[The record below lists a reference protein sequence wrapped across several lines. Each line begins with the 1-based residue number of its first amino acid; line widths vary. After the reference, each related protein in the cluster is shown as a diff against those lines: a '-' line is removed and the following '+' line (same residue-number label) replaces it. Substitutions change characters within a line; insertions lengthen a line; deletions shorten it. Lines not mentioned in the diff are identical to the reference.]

1 VLRLS
6 IDSKATVVIGP
17 FSRRGRSRVPVQ
29 AADHDFTPTATLV
42 PFGIFLPDYGETYLY
57 FVSSRVTSDCIV
69 DCLLLFWMTVRRRF
83 PRVKTLLINQD
94 NGPENHTRRTQF
106 MQRLVEFVDTFG
118 LTVRVAC
125 YPPYHS
131 KYNPIE
137 RVWGGL
143 EQHWNGSLLDTVQ
156 TVLNFARS
164 LRWRGR
170 HWASWAACCR
180 TEPAPCAG
188 VGATVS
194 PAGNNAEA
202 ARSLRW
208 RGRHPLIHLLTKTYR
223 AGAPLSSRHDPT
235 RTASGALTCF
245 AQVVCSY
252 RTLVALGGLF
262 PCNGLT
268 HLAHCPDG
276 GRSSHGDDWAG
287 C

>member
-1 VLRLS
+1 VLRIS
-6 IDSKATVVIGP
+6 IDSKAAVAIGP

-29 AADHDFTPTATLV
+29 AADHDFRHDATLV

-57 FVSSRVTSDCIV
+57 FVPSRVTSDCIV
-69 DCLLLFWMTVRRRF
+69 DCLFLFWMTVRRRF

-118 LTVRVAC
+118 LTVRLAC

-164 LRWRGR
+164 LRW
-170 HWASWAACCR
+170 C
-180 TEPAPCAG
+180 E
-188 VGATVS
+188 
-194 PAGNNAEA
+194 
-202 ARSLRW
+202 
-208 RGRHPLIHLLTKTYR
+208 RHPFVHLLSKTYR
-223 AGAPLSSRHDPT
+223 TGVRLSHEAMAQLEQRLERLPTLPKWFVRIAPLP
-235 RTASGALTCF
+235 L
-245 AQVVCSY
+245 
-252 RTLVALGGLF
+252 
-262 PCNGLT
+262 
-268 HLAHCPDG
+268 
-276 GRSSHGDDWAG
+276 
-287 C
+287 

>member
-1 VLRLS
+1 MLRLS

-29 AADHDFTPTATLV
+29 AADHDFRPDATLV

-106 MQRLVEFVDTFG
+106 MHRLVEFVDTFG
-118 LTVRVAC
+118 LTVRLAC

-170 HWASWAACCR
+170 H
-180 TEPAPCAG
+180 
-188 VGATVS
+188 
-194 PAGNNAEA
+194 
-202 ARSLRW
+202 
-208 RGRHPLIHLLTKTYR
+208 PLIHLLTKTYR
-223 AGAPLSSRHDPT
+223 TGVRLSQAAMTQLEQRLERLPALPKWFVRIAPLSP
-235 RTASGALTCF
+235 
-245 AQVVCSY
+245 
-252 RTLVALGGLF
+252 
-262 PCNGLT
+262 
-268 HLAHCPDG
+268 
-276 GRSSHGDDWAG
+276 
-287 C
+287 